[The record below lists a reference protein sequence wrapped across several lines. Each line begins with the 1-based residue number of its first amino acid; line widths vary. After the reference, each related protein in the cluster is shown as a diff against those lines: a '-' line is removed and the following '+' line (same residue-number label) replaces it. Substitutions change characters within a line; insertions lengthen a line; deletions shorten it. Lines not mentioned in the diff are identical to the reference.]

1 MDSLTQATLGAAVG
15 HAVLG
20 KKMGNKAI
28 VIGAFAGTIPD
39 LDIISQLFIADEIY
53 GLVYHRG
60 LSHSIFFT
68 LVASPIFA
76 WLSLR
81 YYRSGLHEK
90 KGTQVLWAVLWG
102 ILFTAPLAAFGAGA
116 YYTGS
121 SIFYGLFA
129 LTALGAIPLYRVLQR
144 NIAHPTAIEY
154 DPSFRT
160 WTLMYMLA
168 FLTHW
173 IIDSCTAYGTQIFEP
188 FSNYRVSFNN
198 IAIVDPMYTV
208 PMILGLVGAIFAQKY
223 RTAKRWN
230 YLGLILSTLYMGL
243 TFGVK
248 LNMNSVVEKSLQA
261 QNIAY
266 EEYITYPSIFNTVLW
281 QTTVKAKDTYYYG
294 NYSLFDSSPTIAF
307 IKLPKNHQVIDKY
320 DGHEFVEILKW
331 FARDYYNISEN
342 EDGSLTFNI
351 LLFGVIG
358 VPEDSDI
365 PLDDRYVF
373 RYEIKEEAGEL
384 LVAPDRDVERLPI
397 TEVAAVLWERIKGN

>member
-1 MDSLTQATLGAAVG
+1 
-15 HAVLG
+15 
-20 KKMGNKAI
+20 
-28 VIGAFAGTIPD
+28 
-39 LDIISQLFIADEIY
+39 
-53 GLVYHRG
+53 
-60 LSHSIFFT
+60 
-68 LVASPIFA
+68 
-76 WLSLR
+76 
-81 YYRSGLHEK
+81 
-90 KGTQVLWAVLWG
+90 
-102 ILFTAPLAAFGAGA
+102 
-116 YYTGS
+116 
-121 SIFYGLFA
+121 
-129 LTALGAIPLYRVLQR
+129 
-144 NIAHPTAIEY
+144 
-154 DPSFRT
+154 
-160 WTLMYMLA
+160 
-168 FLTHW
+168 
-173 IIDSCTAYGTQIFEP
+173 
-188 FSNYRVSFNN
+188 
-198 IAIVDPMYTV
+198 
-208 PMILGLVGAIFAQKY
+208 MILGLVGAIFAQKY

>member
-1 MDSLTQATLGAAVG
+1 MDSITQATLGAAVG

-28 VIGAFAGTIPD
+28 VIGAIAGTIPD
-39 LDIISQLFIADEIY
+39 LDIISQVFSSHDIY
-53 GLVYHRG
+53 GLIYHRG

-68 LVASPIFA
+68 LFASPIFA

-81 YYRSGLHEK
+81 YYKSGLQEK
-90 KGTQVLWAVLWG
+90 KGTQVLWTILWSVLYTAV
-102 ILFTAPLAAFGAGA
+102 LAAFGAGA
-116 YYTGS
+116 YYSGS
-121 SIFYGLFA
+121 GVFYGLFA
-129 LTALGAIPLYRVLQR
+129 LTALGVIPLYRVLQKG
-144 NIAHPTAIEY
+144 IAQRAAIEY
-154 DPSFRT
+154 EPSFKT

-173 IIDSCTAYGTQIFEP
+173 IIDSCTSYGTQIFEP

-198 IAIVDPMYTV
+198 IAIVDPLYTV
-208 PMILGLVGAIFAQKY
+208 PMILGLIGVIFAKQY
-223 RTAKRWN
+223 STEKRWN
-230 YLGLILSTLYMGL
+230 YMGLTLSTLYMGL

-248 LNMNSVVEKSLQA
+248 FHMNGVVEKSLQA

-281 QTTVKAKDTYYYG
+281 QTTIKAKDTYYYG
-294 NYSLFDSSPTIAF
+294 NYSLFDSQPTIDF
-307 IKLPKNHQVIDKY
+307 IKLPKNHAVIDKY
-320 DGHEFVEILKW
+320 DGHEFIEILKW
-331 FARDYYNISEN
+331 FARGYYNLSEN
-342 EDGSLTFNI
+342 ADGSLTFNI

-373 RYEIKEEAGEL
+373 RYQIKEEAGEL
-384 LVAPDRDVERLPI
+384 LVEPDRDVERLPI
-397 TEVAAVLWERIKGN
+397 AEVAAVLWERIKGN

>member
-39 LDIISQLFIADEIY
+39 LDIISQVFSSHDIY
-53 GLVYHRG
+53 GLIYHRG

-81 YYRSGLHEK
+81 YYKSGLHEK
-90 KGTQVLWAVLWG
+90 KGTQVLWATLWG
-102 ILFTAPLAAFGAGA
+102 VLFTAILATFGAGA

-121 SIFYGLFA
+121 RIFYGLFA
-129 LTALGAIPLYRVLQR
+129 LTALGGIPLYRVLQQ
-144 NIAHPTAIEY
+144 NIANPSAIEY
-154 DPSFRT
+154 DPSFKT

-198 IAIVDPMYTV
+198 IAIVDPLYTV
-208 PMILGLVGAIFAQKY
+208 PMILGLIGVVLAKQY
-223 RTAKRWN
+223 STAKRWN
-230 YLGLILSTLYMGL
+230 YLGLTLSTLYMGL
-243 TFGVK
+243 TFGIK

-281 QTTVKAKDTYYYG
+281 QTTVKTKDAYYYG
-294 NYSLFDSSPTIAF
+294 NYSLFDSTPIIAF
-307 IKLPKNHQVIDKY
+307 MELPKNHQVIAKY

-342 EDGSLTFNI
+342 ADGSLSFNI

-358 VPEDSDI
+358 VPEGSDI

-384 LVAPDRDVERLPI
+384 LVEPDRDVDRLPVA
-397 TEVAAVLWERIKGN
+397 EVAAVLWERIKGN